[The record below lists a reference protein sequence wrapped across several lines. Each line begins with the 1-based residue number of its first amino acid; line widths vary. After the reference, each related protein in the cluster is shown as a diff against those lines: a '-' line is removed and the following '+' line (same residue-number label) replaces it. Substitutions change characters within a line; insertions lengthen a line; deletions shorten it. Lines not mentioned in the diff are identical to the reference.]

1 MTRPWRSSGVA
12 GAGSSPSPWLA
23 STGRPLLVAACAI
36 VVLAVGLAVS
46 SAQRPPSPG
55 RAAALTSTDPADG
68 AALVRAPSGVEL
80 SFTAAPDPD
89 RSHVSVRDGSG
100 TALDAGRPRLVQP
113 QRLRQPIRWT
123 ATPPDES
130 ADVTVSYHVIFT
142 DGQELAGTLRCS
154 VGPRAAAGPGAAR
167 QPSTVAGATAAAA
180 AKADAA
186 RNAEVLA
193 GSVHQHGVDPVSAA
207 LLAIDGVVALAV
219 VVLLRRRPPPQPI
232 RPPS

>member
-1 MTRPWRSSGVA
+1 LTRPW
-12 GAGSSPSPWLA
+12 L
-23 STGRPLLVAACAI
+23 LLVAACAF

-46 SAQRPPSPG
+46 ASRRPPSPG

-89 RSHVSVRDGSG
+89 LSHVSVRDGSG
-100 TALDAGRPRLVQP
+100 TALHAGRLRLVQP
-113 QRLRQPIRWT
+113 ERLRQPIHGT
-123 ATPPDES
+123 AAPPDGS
-130 ADVTVSYHVIFT
+130 VDVTVSYHAIFT
-142 DGQELAGTLRCS
+142 DGREPAATRIPTLKCS
-154 VGPRAAAGPGAAR
+154 VPASPGAAR
-167 QPSTVAGATAAAA
+167 KPSTVDAATDADGA

-186 RNAEVLA
+186 GNAEVAA
-193 GSVHQHGVDPVSAA
+193 GSAHQHGVDPVSAA

-219 VVLLRRRPPPQPI
+219 VVLLLRRPPPQPS

>member
-1 MTRPWRSSGVA
+1 LTRPW
-12 GAGSSPSPWLA
+12 
-23 STGRPLLVAACAI
+23 PLLVAACAI

-89 RSHVSVRDGSG
+89 LSHVSVRDGSG
-100 TALDAGRPRLVQP
+100 TALDAGRLRLVQP
-113 QRLRQPIRWT
+113 ERLRQPIHGT
-123 ATPPDES
+123 APPPEGPV
-130 ADVTVSYHVIFT
+130 DVTVSYHVIFT
-142 DGQELAGTLRCS
+142 DGRELAGTLHFS
-154 VGPRAAAGPGAAR
+154 VGIRVAAGSDAAR
-167 QPSTVAGATAAAA
+167 EPSTVGATTDADA

-186 RNAEVLA
+186 GNAEVAA
-193 GSVHQHGVDPVSAA
+193 GSAHQHGVDPVSAA

-219 VVLLRRRPPPQPI
+219 VVLLLYRPPPQPSG
-232 RPPS
+232 PPS

>member
-1 MTRPWRSSGVA
+1 M
-12 GAGSSPSPWLA
+12 
-23 STGRPLLVAACAI
+23 LVAACAI
-36 VVLAVGLAVS
+36 VVLAVGLVVS

-89 RSHVSVRDGSG
+89 LSHVSVRDGSG
-100 TALDAGRPRLVQP
+100 TALDAGRLRLVQP
-113 QRLRQPIRWT
+113 ERLRQPIHGT
-123 ATPPDES
+123 APPPEGPV
-130 ADVTVSYHVIFT
+130 DVTVSYHVIFT
-142 DGQELAGTLRCS
+142 DGRELAGTLHFS
-154 VGPRAAAGPGAAR
+154 VGIRVAAGPDAAHE
-167 QPSTVAGATAAAA
+167 PSTVDATTDADA

-186 RNAEVLA
+186 GNAEVAA
-193 GSVHQHGVDPVSAA
+193 GSAHQHGVDPVSAA

-219 VVLLRRRPPPQPI
+219 VVLLLYRPPPQPS